1 MIKELT
7 IKMLENNK
15 KGSIEIL
22 KNIYYNDS
30 DFSGSVENYLIE
42 NEMFYI
48 EELLD
53 TLAGIKDYSISFYNR
68 NYISIL
74 EDVRS
79 LTSFIDSCIKLNENY
94 GTFKDKDANLL
105 KVLEN
110 KLNTLYFMSYDNLMS
125 YDNPNYDL
133 LYDWILNKAIF
144 IKNKLLSYFNSITD
158 INNYSIEEF
167 LNEVYYDSMLIYLDS
182 NSFYYDDEKYILI
195 DESEVE

>member
-30 DFSGSVENYLIE
+30 DFSESVENYLIE
-42 NEMFYI
+42 IEMSYI
-48 EELLD
+48 SELLNSLEG
-53 TLAGIKDYSISFYNR
+53 TEDYSIGFYNR
-68 NYISIL
+68 NYIDIK

-79 LTSFIDSCIKLNENY
+79 LINFIDSCIELSENY
-94 GTFKDKDANLL
+94 GAFDNKNTDLL

-110 KLNTLYFMSYDNLMS
+110 KLDTLYFMDYNNS
-125 YDNPNYDL
+125 NYDL
-133 LYDWILNKAIF
+133 LYDWILDKAIF
-144 IKNKLLSYFNSITD
+144 IKDELLSYFNSMTD
-158 INNYSIEEF
+158 IDTYNIDEF

-182 NSFYYDDEKYILI
+182 NKFYYNDENYMLI
-195 DESEVE
+195 DEKEVV

>member
-42 NEMFYI
+42 NEMFYVR
-48 EELLD
+48 ELLSS
-53 TLAGIKDYSISFYNR
+53 LAGIEDYSIGFYNR
-68 NYISIL
+68 NYIDIK
-74 EDVRS
+74 EDIRS
-79 LTSFIDSCIKLNENY
+79 LINFIDSCIELSENY
-94 GTFKDKDANLL
+94 GVFDNKNTDLL

-110 KLNTLYFMSYDNLMS
+110 KLNTLYFMSYDNS
-125 YDNPNYDL
+125 NYDL

-167 LNEVYYDSMLIYLDS
+167 LNEVYCDSMLIYLDS
-182 NSFYYDDEKYILI
+182 NSFYYDDEEYILI
-195 DESEVE
+195 DESEVI

>member
-30 DFSGSVENYLIE
+30 DFSESVENYLIE
-42 NEMFYI
+42 CEMSYI
-48 EELLD
+48 RELLNSLEG
-53 TLAGIKDYSISFYNR
+53 TEDYSIGFYNR
-68 NYISIL
+68 NYIDIK

-79 LTSFIDSCIKLNENY
+79 LINFIDSCIELSENY
-94 GTFKDKDANLL
+94 GAFDNKNTDLL

-110 KLNTLYFMSYDNLMS
+110 KLNTLYFMDYNNS
-125 YDNPNYDL
+125 NYDL

-144 IKNKLLSYFNSITD
+144 IKDELLSYFNSMTD
-158 INNYSIEEF
+158 IDTYNIDEF
-167 LNEVYYDSMLIYLDS
+167 LNEVYYDIMLVYLDS
-182 NSFYYDDEKYILI
+182 NKFYYDDEEYILM
-195 DESEVE
+195 DESEVIIKD

>member
-30 DFSGSVENYLIE
+30 DFSESVENYLIE
-42 NEMFYI
+42 DRMFYI
-48 EELLD
+48 RELLNSLEG
-53 TLAGIKDYSISFYNR
+53 TEDYSIGFYNR
-68 NYISIL
+68 NYIDIK

-79 LTSFIDSCIKLNENY
+79 LINFIDSCIELSENY
-94 GTFKDKDANLL
+94 GAFDNKNTDLL

-110 KLNTLYFMSYDNLMS
+110 KLNTLYFMDYNNS
-125 YDNPNYDL
+125 NYDL

-144 IKNKLLSYFNSITD
+144 IKDELLSYFNSMTD
-158 INNYSIEEF
+158 IDTYNIDEF
-167 LNEVYYDSMLIYLDS
+167 LNEVYYDTMLIYLDS
-182 NSFYYDDEKYILI
+182 NKFYYDDEEYILM
-195 DESEVE
+195 DESEVIIKD

>member
-30 DFSGSVENYLIE
+30 DFSESVENYLIE
-42 NEMFYI
+42 CEMSYI
-48 EELLD
+48 RELLNSLEG
-53 TLAGIKDYSISFYNR
+53 TEDYSIGFYNR
-68 NYISIL
+68 NYIDIK

-79 LTSFIDSCIKLNENY
+79 LINFIDSCIELSENY
-94 GTFKDKDANLL
+94 GAFDNKNTDLL

-110 KLNTLYFMSYDNLMS
+110 KLNTLYFMDYNNS
-125 YDNPNYDL
+125 NYDL

-144 IKNKLLSYFNSITD
+144 IKDELLSYFNSMTD
-158 INNYSIEEF
+158 IDTYNIDEF
-167 LNEVYYDSMLIYLDS
+167 LNEVYYDIMLIYLDS
-182 NSFYYDDEKYILI
+182 NKFYYDDEEYILM
-195 DESEVE
+195 DESEVIIKD

>member
-30 DFSGSVENYLIE
+30 DFSESVENYLIE
-42 NEMFYI
+42 IEMSYI
-48 EELLD
+48 SELLNSLEG
-53 TLAGIKDYSISFYNR
+53 TEDYSIGFYNR
-68 NYISIL
+68 NYIDIK

-79 LTSFIDSCIKLNENY
+79 LINFIDSCIELSENY
-94 GTFKDKDANLL
+94 GAFDNKNTDLL

-110 KLNTLYFMSYDNLMS
+110 KLDTLYFMDYNNS
-125 YDNPNYDL
+125 NYDL
-133 LYDWILNKAIF
+133 LYDWILDKAIF
-144 IKNKLLSYFNSITD
+144 IKDELLSYFNSMTD
-158 INNYSIEEF
+158 IDTYNIDEF

-182 NSFYYDDEKYILI
+182 NKFYYNDENYMLI
-195 DESEVE
+195 DESKVV

>member
-30 DFSGSVENYLIE
+30 DFSESVENYLIE
-42 NEMFYI
+42 CEMSYI
-48 EELLD
+48 RELLNSLEG
-53 TLAGIKDYSISFYNR
+53 TEDYSIGFYNR
-68 NYISIL
+68 NYIDIK

-79 LTSFIDSCIKLNENY
+79 LINFIDSCIELSENY
-94 GTFKDKDANLL
+94 GAFDNKNTDLL

-110 KLNTLYFMSYDNLMS
+110 KLNTLYFMDYNNS
-125 YDNPNYDL
+125 NYDL

-144 IKNKLLSYFNSITD
+144 IKDELLSYFNSMTD
-158 INNYSIEEF
+158 IDTYDIDEF
-167 LNEVYYDSMLIYLDS
+167 LNEVYYDIMLVYLDS
-182 NSFYYDDEKYILI
+182 NKFYYDDEEYILM
-195 DESEVE
+195 DESEVIIKD